1 MFYIIIRITSMLFIL
16 LLFNIVREFIFYN
29 YLYLEIEFDFYCSLY
44 INKTY
49 LIMIKESRILTSIYK
64 SIQGYIELLV
74 IVLS

>member
-64 SIQGYIELLV
+64 SIQRYIELLV